1 MPEDIKK
8 TEEAVNDTEQIVI
21 TQEDL
26 DENPVL
32 VEVGIQV
39 GDVGIVS
46 DEQVDFS
53 EKAEVTEP
61 VATEEVP
68 NVNTA
73 LDAAEED
80 PKIIGEEEA
89 ALLNKKIAAVVA
101 NYFRVMAK
109 MSDDDIYRLAFTPE
123 GQNSSLLLE
132 LINEAFAGMI
142 AAGGDLPRVHFDSY
156 QRVVESFNQTFVFN
170 LSSKLEANRDTLVA
184 IATGKT
190 EKPERISHKDI
201 IDAITK

>member
-1 MPEDIKK
+1 M
-8 TEEAVNDTEQIVI
+8 TEETKGIEDVVTPVSEESTEVQTSGVEDDT
-21 TQEDL
+21 
-26 DENPVL
+26 
-32 VEVGIQV
+32 
-39 GDVGIVS
+39 
-46 DEQVDFS
+46 
-53 EKAEVTEP
+53 
-61 VATEEVP
+61 
-68 NVNTA
+68 
-73 LDAAEED
+73 
-80 PKIIGEEEA
+80 KIIGDEEA
-89 ALLNKKIAAVVA
+89 ALLNKKIAAVVG

-170 LSSKLEANRDTLVA
+170 LTSKLEANRDTLIA
-184 IATGKT
+184 IATGKI

-201 IDAITK
+201 IDAVTK

>member
-1 MPEDIKK
+1 MPEEIKK
-8 TEEAVNDTEQIVI
+8 TEEVVNDTEQIVI

-32 VEVGIQV
+32 VEAGIQV

-46 DEQVDFS
+46 DEQIDFS
-53 EKAEVTEP
+53 AEAATEP
-61 VATEEVP
+61 AVVEENP
-68 NVNTA
+68 N
-73 LDAAEED
+73 
-80 PKIIGEEEA
+80 IIGDEEA
-89 ALLNKKIAAVVA
+89 ALLNKKIAAVVG

-170 LSSKLEANRDTLVA
+170 LTSKLEANRDTLVA